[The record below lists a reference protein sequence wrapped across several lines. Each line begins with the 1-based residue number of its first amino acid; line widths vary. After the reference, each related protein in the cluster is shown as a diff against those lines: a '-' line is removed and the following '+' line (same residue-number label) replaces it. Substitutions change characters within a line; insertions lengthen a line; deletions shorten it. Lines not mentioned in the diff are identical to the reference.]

1 MTYTLHHGDCLEY
14 MRGMDVASVDL
25 VFADPP
31 YNVGLKYATHDDK
44 QSKQAYRDWCAEWF
58 AECKRISRYSVV
70 ITPAI
75 VNVPMWLGTIEQTH
89 YLIAW
94 TKQNNCSRNYIGKT
108 SGFQTWEP
116 ILVYGRAKRCILR
129 DSVDVPISRQKDAE
143 GHPCPKPL
151 KLLRWIVTNFT
162 ERGDTVF
169 DPFTGSG
176 TTGVAALMEGRNFIG
191 TELDAGYY
199 AIAKRRLDNVQP
211 ALMEAAD

>member
-1 MTYTLHHGDCLEY
+1 MEAG
-14 MRGMDVASVDL
+14 SVDL

-44 QSKQAYRDWCAEWF
+44 QDKQAYRDWCAEWF
-58 AECKRISRYSVV
+58 AECKRIARYSVV

-75 VNVPMWLGTIEQTH
+75 VNVPMWLGAIEPTH

-116 ILVYGRAKRCILR
+116 ILVYGKAKRCVLR
-129 DSVDVPISRQKDAE
+129 DSVDVPISRQKDAA

-151 KLLRWIVTNFT
+151 KLLRWIVTSFT
-162 ERGDTVF
+162 ERGDMIF

-176 TTGVAALMEGRNFIG
+176 TTGVASLMEGRNFIG
-191 TELDAGYY
+191 TELDPGYF
-199 AIAKRRLDNVQP
+199 AIAQRRLENVQP
-211 ALMEAAD
+211 ALMEVA

>member
-1 MTYTLHHGDCLEY
+1 MGDCIEH
-14 MRGMDVASVDL
+14 MRSMEAGSVDL

-44 QSKQAYRDWCAEWF
+44 QDKQAYRDWCAEWF
-58 AECKRISRYSVV
+58 AECKRIARYSVV

-75 VNVPMWLGTIEQTH
+75 VNVPMWLGAIEPTH

-116 ILVYGRAKRCILR
+116 ILVYGKAKRCVLR
-129 DSVDVPISRQKDAE
+129 DSVDVPISRQKDAA

-151 KLLRWIVTNFT
+151 KLLRWIVTSFT
-162 ERGDTVF
+162 ERGDMIF

-176 TTGVAALMEGRNFIG
+176 TTGVASLMEGRNFIG
-191 TELDAGYY
+191 TELDPGYF
-199 AIAKRRLDNVQP
+199 AIAQRRLENVQP
-211 ALMEAAD
+211 ALMEVA